1 MDRRHCCLHTRLL
14 VNYYFEFANGPG
26 KLDRPMDKNLVVFC
40 LAVQKTGGKGPH
52 CDEIE
57 EDSSGL
63 VRSLKWHGH
72 SDISFFTVGWTI
84 WMKMID
90 KVSMVPQCGEICDI
104 TMTKNKSCEQVRD
117 VCVI

>member
-52 CDEIE
+52 CDKIAIAAIAGRRFIWSRAFVE
-57 EDSSGL
+57 
-63 VRSLKWHGH
+63 VARTFGH
-72 SDISFFTVGWTI
+72 FVLH
-84 WMKMID
+84 
-90 KVSMVPQCGEICDI
+90 CGMDNLDEND
-104 TMTKNKSCEQVRD
+104 
-117 VCVI
+117 

>member
-52 CDEIE
+52 CDKIE

-63 VRSLKWHGH
+63 VRSLKWHKKY
-72 SDISFFTVGWTI
+72 F
-84 WMKMID
+84 ID
-90 KVSMVPQCGEICDI
+90 PRSGFRIAPTYQ
-104 TMTKNKSCEQVRD
+104 N
-117 VCVI
+117 